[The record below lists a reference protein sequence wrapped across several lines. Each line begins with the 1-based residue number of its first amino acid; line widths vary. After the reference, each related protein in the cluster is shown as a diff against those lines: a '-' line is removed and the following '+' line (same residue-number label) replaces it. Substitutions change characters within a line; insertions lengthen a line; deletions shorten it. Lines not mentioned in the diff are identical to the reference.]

1 MYLGLLPWKII
12 GKEGQDKNL
21 SSHKLKAYFT
31 LKKKGINEQKY
42 ISHCVVKKRDF
53 FLISKG

>member
-53 FLISKG
+53 FF